1 MRAFSRC
8 PSANQI
14 KVASHRLVSDSST
27 SRYIACFSTA
37 TPAQQLQSSSI
48 RGPPCFTLE
57 ASVGAANPLD
67 LELLSNGVFGAEVHP
82 DLPIATTWYALG
94 EYLELCV
101 YACKR
106 VGMHADCVNSC
117 DQASCLHTLFDS
129 AAVYHAV
136 AGWQQQPQ

>member
-14 KVASHRLVSDSST
+14 RVASNRFIVDKSS
-27 SRYIACFSTA
+27 SRCIACFSTA

-67 LELLSNGVFGAEVHP
+67 LELLSTGAFGAEVHP
-82 DLPIATTWYALG
+82 DLPIATTWCAQGEHLG
-94 EYLELCV
+94 L
-101 YACKR
+101 R
-106 VGMHADCVNSC
+106 VCMHAYQRACMHVDC
-117 DQASCLHTLFDS
+117 
-129 AAVYHAV
+129 
-136 AGWQQQPQ
+136 